1 MNGFSREAFFAW
13 WQKETVDSIGFVDQ
27 EHAAFHAWAAAL
39 EWYGRQLHT
48 LETLK
53 KGTDQDLPID
63 DLDEFS
69 VYWWGPDVDGENSL
83 AEAIESGQMGEFA
96 RAVLGHSPLTPAEIQ
111 LLKEGKCLQLGDY
124 KIQLDG
130 DFTTD
135 AILRI
140 AATLKGENPTVPKQR
155 VGSYWCPRLPL

>member
-1 MNGFSREAFFAW
+1 MTTMEESVVTNQEPIDPRSYEISKIEQVFYDWWETRGQALVGDFSP
-13 WQKETVDSIGFVDQ
+13 Q
-27 EHAAFHAWAAAL
+27 EAAFTAFK
-39 EWYGRQLHT
+39 YGIYQQA
-48 LETLK
+48 
-53 KGTDQDLPID
+53 KGTFDKVPTD
-63 DLDEFS
+63 DLDEFA

-83 AEAIESGQMGEFA
+83 ADAIESGRMSEFA

-111 LLKEGKCLQLGDY
+111 LLKEGKCLRVGDY

-140 AATLKGENPTVPKQR
+140 AASLKGESPSV
-155 VGSYWCPRLPL
+155 

>member
-1 MNGFSREAFFAW
+1 MPSLIEQLR
-13 WQKETVDSIGFVDQ
+13 DSWNAQADEFNDWDSLGLD
-27 EHAAFHAWAAAL
+27 EML
-39 EWYGRQLHT
+39 EWAQVQAT
-48 LETLK
+48 QTK
-53 KGTDQDLPID
+53 KDLPID
-63 DLDEFS
+63 DLDEFAI
-69 VYWWGPDVDGENSL
+69 YWWGPDVDGENSL
-83 AEAIESGQMGEFA
+83 AEAIESGQMSEFA

-140 AATLKGENPTVPKQR
+140 AATLKGERPSV
-155 VGSYWCPRLPL
+155 

>member
-1 MNGFSREAFFAW
+1 MNGFSREAFRAW
-13 WQKETVDSIGFVDQ
+13 WTKEANFVDPYD
-27 EHAAFHAWAAAL
+27 AASHAWAAAL
-39 EWYGRQLHT
+39 EWYGEQLHT

-53 KGTDQDLPID
+53 KGTVQDLPID

-69 VYWWGPDVDGENSL
+69 VYWRGPDVDGENSL

-111 LLKEGKCLQLGDY
+111 LLKEGKCLQVGDY
-124 KIQLDG
+124 KIQLNG

-140 AATLKGENPTVPKQR
+140 AASLKGENPTLCAST
-155 VGSYWCPRLPL
+155 VGSY

>member
-1 MNGFSREAFFAW
+1 MPSLIEQLR
-13 WQKETVDSIGFVDQ
+13 DSWNAQADEFNDWDSLGLD
-27 EHAAFHAWAAAL
+27 EML
-39 EWYGRQLHT
+39 EWAQVQAT
-48 LETLK
+48 QTK
-53 KGTDQDLPID
+53 KDLPID
-63 DLDEFS
+63 DLDEFAI
-69 VYWWGPDVDGENSL
+69 YWWGPDVDGENSL
-83 AEAIESGQMGEFA
+83 AEAIESGRMSEFA

-140 AATLKGENPTVPKQR
+140 AATLKGERPSV
-155 VGSYWCPRLPL
+155 

>member
-1 MNGFSREAFFAW
+1 MNGLSRQAFRDWWEKEAKLPFASLT
-13 WQKETVDSIGFVDQ
+13 KRYT
-27 EHAAFHAWAAAL
+27 AYHAWAAAL

-48 LETLK
+48 LEASGKHTEK
-53 KGTDQDLPID
+53 DLPID
-63 DLDEFS
+63 DLDEFAI
-69 VYWWGPDVDGENSL
+69 YWWGPDVDGENSL
-83 AEAIESGQMGEFA
+83 AEAIESGQMSEFA

-140 AATLKGENPTVPKQR
+140 AATLKGERPSV
-155 VGSYWCPRLPL
+155 